1 MPCVILGR
9 QRRLP
14 TFRAES
20 ARAAERALAALGRAG
35 ASVEIR
41 LVDDD
46 EIRRL
51 NQTWRGISRRTDVL
65 AFPVETPELGG
76 LVGEVA
82 ISIDAA
88 ARQARRLG
96 VPVAAELALLVTHGV
111 LHLVGY
117 DDRDPGEARLMHERE
132 RQILSAR
139 RPRPPTRLW
148 KGLLQA

>member
-1 MPCVILGR
+1 
-9 QRRLP
+9 
-14 TFRAES
+14 
-20 ARAAERALAALGRAG
+20 
-35 ASVEIR
+35 
-41 LVDDD
+41 
-46 EIRRL
+46 
-51 NQTWRGISRRTDVL
+51 
-65 AFPVETPELGG
+65 VETPELGG
-76 LVGEVA
+76 LVGEVV

-139 RPRPPTRLW
+139 RPRPPARLW